1 MRKKK
6 VMYAERPLHKWG
18 MRNWR
23 GCLWEQWNCITDF
36 FHLASE
42 GTDNLI
48 LEAFLSF
55 KIPRMP
61 AWILQIWLEKANDI
75 GNYKG

>member
-1 MRKKK
+1 MPRGR
-6 VMYAERPLHKWG
+6 YTSEGWG
-18 MRNWR
+18 TDVGASENR
-23 GCLWEQWNCITDF
+23 WNCITDF
-36 FHLASE
+36 FHLTSE